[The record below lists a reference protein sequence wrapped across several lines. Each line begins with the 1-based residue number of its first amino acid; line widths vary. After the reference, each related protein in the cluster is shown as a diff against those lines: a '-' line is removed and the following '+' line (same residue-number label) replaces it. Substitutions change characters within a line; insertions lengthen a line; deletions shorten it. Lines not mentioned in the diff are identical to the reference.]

1 MIDSI
6 TSYSQNELQE
16 FSKELRVSRL
26 TRAIDDTNSSIVGN
40 EVTMKL
46 KKSINPTL
54 NEKLNYSIKFSNPI
68 HYPHVGHLGAVTS
81 TEFTILEG
89 ENISRSGCKF
99 DDKDGD
105 IRVFRIVDGIKTI
118 VYDKQ
123 GTVDYKKGE
132 VTLNLFNPSA
142 YVGSTLDIIIKPDKL
157 DVRPLREQV
166 VLISESNLNIT
177 MNDVSSV
184 KSGLTTATDT
194 GATTTSTTTSTSTS
208 TTTSATTSS
217 STY

>member
-1 MIDSI
+1 MRIGIDCDGV
-6 TSYSQNELQE
+6 
-16 FSKELRVSRL
+16 LRDL
-26 TRAIDDTNSSIVGN
+26 IPA
-40 EVTMKL
+40 
-46 KKSINPTL
+46 
-54 NEKLNYSIKFSNPI
+54 
-68 HYPHVGHLGAVTS
+68 
-81 TEFTILEG
+81 
-89 ENISRSGCKF
+89 
-99 DDKDGD
+99 
-105 IRVFRIVDGIKTI
+105 IVDGIKTI

-184 KSGLTTATDT
+184 NSGLTTATDT